1 MQRYFNK
8 EWKYLNTPTK
18 SKQREDTTANPNAA
32 TVPDNPT
39 KVEAYA
45 EARKDQEI
53 PHETK
58 EVDLAAVTQHIKLPR
73 SDTLEDMRPPS
84 PFQQRLKK
92 HKHEY
97 QFKKFFDILKQVH
110 NNLPLVEALQQIPNR
125 ANFLKDMVTKKRR
138 IKDFETAAA
147 TKACLAK
154 EKIMRVLLFPAP

>member
-8 EWKYLNTPTK
+8 EWKYLNTPSK
-18 SKQREDTTANPNAA
+18 SKEREDTTANPNAA
-32 TVPDNPT
+32 AVPDNPT
-39 KVEAYA
+39 KVEAST

-58 EVDLAAVTQHIKLPR
+58 EVDLAVVAQHIKLPR
-73 SDTLEDMRPPS
+73 SDTLEDMRRPS
-84 PFQQRLKK
+84 RFQQRLKK

-125 ANFLKDMVTKKRR
+125 ANFLKYMVTRKTR
-138 IKDFETAAA
+138 IEDFKTALPLKHAWQ
-147 TKACLAK
+147 
-154 EKIMRVLLFPAP
+154 